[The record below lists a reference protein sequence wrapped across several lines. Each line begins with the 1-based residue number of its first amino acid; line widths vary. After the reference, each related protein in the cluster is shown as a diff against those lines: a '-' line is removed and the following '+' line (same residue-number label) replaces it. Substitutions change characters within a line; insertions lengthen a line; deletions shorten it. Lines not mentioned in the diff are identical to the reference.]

1 MASGI
6 SPTRH
11 CFFYEHM
18 YSTIDQHNY
27 NLNQLAYD
35 VLARVGW
42 RDGQTIKLQREY
54 NEKDN
59 MRSFYNEFGTIS
71 GAPFS
76 YFNDEH
82 PLLTTE
88 NLFSIAPDFR
98 NSVSDAADDKE
109 VSEAFT
115 AWLKEKTIAY
125 ICKAIREFVNSK
137 ITSREHRTILES
149 TDVFPGAT
157 RTTEVFNAA
166 TSPLYN
172 YLFGFEIVPARQSES
187 LVINIDHISLNVDA
201 RKGKLGYYGWI
212 TDWKQAMV
220 AEVIDSAGNVV
231 YTVDSNY
238 GVNTQTPISLPNNNG
253 SYYVVFRF
261 PENSRITGEYPI
273 FVKRRDWSKG
283 PCETCS
289 PSEGRAWRTMS
300 KFVEIHPFI
309 CSEEGQYDPETGRY
323 VFSPSLIKYDYTT
336 NFGIEAKISVMC
348 DLSIFI
354 KRNIDMFIPY
364 IMKSVAIDFLRE
376 MAYNPNTRTNRN
388 SINASKTEILYELDG
403 DSSSMKKSGLIY
415 KLEEY
420 LKALRIDTTG
430 IDRICLP
437 CKNNGVKYRTV

>member
-1 MASGI
+1 MN
-6 SPTRH
+6 
-11 CFFYEHM
+11 
-18 YSTIDQHNY
+18 TIEQHNY
-27 NLNQLAYD
+27 NLNNLAGH
-35 VLARVGW
+35 VLARVTW
-42 RDGQTIKLQREY
+42 RDGQTIKLRRGRDDKGNLY
-54 NEKDN
+54 FYDN
-59 MRSFYNEFGTIS
+59 SALGTDS
-71 GAPFS
+71 PYML

-98 NSVSDAADDKE
+98 NSASDAADDKK

-115 AWLKEKTIAY
+115 VWLREKTIAY
-125 ICKAIREFVNSK
+125 ISKAIREFVNSK
-137 ITSREHRTILES
+137 ITSREHKTILES
-149 TDVFPGAT
+149 SDVFPGAT
-157 RTTEVFNAA
+157 RKADKFQVKEPFRNQ
-166 TSPLYN
+166 YI
-172 YLFGFEIVPARQSES
+172 FGFEIVPARQSES
-187 LVINIDHISLNVDA
+187 LVINIDHLFLNMNVS
-201 RKGKLGYYGWI
+201 GYNNIYTGYNEDIMRW
-212 TDWKQAMV
+212 TDVFV
-220 AEVIDSAGNVV
+220 AEVLDSAGNKIAK
-231 YTVDSNY
+231 VDYDSINALIHK
-238 GVNTQTPISLPNNNG
+238 PISLPNNNG
-253 SYYVVFRF
+253 SYYVVFKY
-261 PENSRITGEYPI
+261 SRPI
-273 FVKRRDWSKG
+273 IGSTFEVYAKRRDWSKG

-289 PSEGRAWRTMS
+289 PSENRTWHTRS

-309 CSEEGQYDPETGRY
+309 CNDISGFNPNT
-323 VFSPSLIKYDYTT
+323 IKYDYTT

-354 KRNIDMFIPY
+354 KKNIDMFIPY

-420 LKALRIDTTG
+420 LKALRIDTSG

>member
-11 CFFYEHM
+11 CFFHGYM
-18 YSTIDQHNY
+18 NTIRQHNY
-27 NLNQLAYD
+27 NLNSLAED
-35 VLARVGW
+35 VLNRVTW
-42 RDGQTIKLQREY
+42 RDGQTIKLQRGY
-54 NEKDN
+54 NDN
-59 MRSFYNEFGTIS
+59 SNLSFYNPYSST
-71 GAPFS
+71 PYLL

-88 NLFSIAPDFR
+88 NLFSMAPDFR
-98 NSVSDAADDKE
+98 NSASDMDDEK

-125 ICKAIREFVNSK
+125 IRKAIKEFVNSK
-137 ITSREHRTILES
+137 ITSREHKTILETS
-149 TDVFPGAT
+149 DVFPGAA
-157 RTTEVFNAA
+157 RKADKFEVNDDE
-166 TSPLYN
+166 PYQ

-187 LVINIDHISLNVDA
+187 LVINLEHLFLNFAKDENDIFGDGPSTWTQVFEAELFDSMGNHVLRIDGPNDTHFQHEPVSI
-201 RKGKLGYYGWI
+201 
-212 TDWKQAMV
+212 
-220 AEVIDSAGNVV
+220 
-231 YTVDSNY
+231 
-238 GVNTQTPISLPNNNG
+238 PNNNG
-253 SYYVVFRF
+253 SYYVVFKY
-261 PENSRITGEYPI
+261 SRDASFGSGRREVYA
-273 FVKRRDWSKG
+273 KRRDWSKG

-289 PSEGRAWRTMS
+289 PSESRAWHTRS

-309 CSEEGQYDPETGRY
+309 CSGASAKFNPNT
-323 VFSPSLIKYDYTT
+323 IKYDYTT
-336 NFGIEAKISVMC
+336 NFGIDAKISVMC

-354 KRNIDMFIPY
+354 KKNIDMFIPY

-420 LKALRIDTTG
+420 LKALKIDTSG
-430 IDRICLP
+430 VDRICLP